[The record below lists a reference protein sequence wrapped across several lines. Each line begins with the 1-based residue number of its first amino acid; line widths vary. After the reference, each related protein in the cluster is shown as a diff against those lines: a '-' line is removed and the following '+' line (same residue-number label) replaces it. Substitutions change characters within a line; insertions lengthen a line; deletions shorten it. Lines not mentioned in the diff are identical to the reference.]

1 MKNRIQKHF
10 SSGETGRMLE
20 LDYLYPANDPR
31 RRVVD
36 KIDGD
41 AIQYKSLAQSILES
55 IEENP
60 ARYEGSELW
69 DPPAGWLNDVHYAIV
84 DELGLDDWKCLTV
97 MPTLKTAADRYHGI
111 DFLVIY
117 RDPATERE
125 VIVSVDLSLRQKEEF
140 KADVLITDTGAKP
153 NEDYYFTSGQNVPD
167 VQHATKEEDEMV
179 RHERRRATG
188 KVIAEIIE
196 EKLKGEDPHYGGTMR
211 KISKRLH
218 NDVEGL
224 LNADAA

>member
-84 DELGLDDWKCLTV
+84 
-97 MPTLKTAADRYHGI
+97 
-111 DFLVIY
+111 
-117 RDPATERE
+117 
-125 VIVSVDLSLRQKEEF
+125 
-140 KADVLITDTGAKP
+140 
-153 NEDYYFTSGQNVPD
+153 
-167 VQHATKEEDEMV
+167 
-179 RHERRRATG
+179 
-188 KVIAEIIE
+188 
-196 EKLKGEDPHYGGTMR
+196 
-211 KISKRLH
+211 
-218 NDVEGL
+218 
-224 LNADAA
+224 